1 MVSGSHHS
9 FGRCNSLSKE
19 PCIVNDK
26 FKIPNFKL
34 IKVQNADPGTGNR
47 EFYLSM
53 EKKKINYN
61 FNDS

>member
-26 FKIPNFKL
+26 LKIPTFKL
-34 IKVQNADPGTGNR
+34 IKVQDADLGTGNR
-47 EFYLSM
+47 ELHLSM

-61 FNDS
+61 FIDR